1 MTGGGL
7 PPVTYKTMQSRYVIW
22 VERLVWLAAA
32 AMLGFSI
39 FAIAEGR
46 IYQGYLNWKFED
58 ALDARQLADGR
69 QKTEAVKSSSAAAR
83 TALLPYLGRMDIP
96 RLDISIMLLD
106 GVDDRTLRLGIGHI
120 PGSALPGQPG
130 NAGVAG
136 HRDTFFRGLAGIR
149 KDDQITVLTFDGE
162 YRYVVDSIRIVDPE
176 DVEVLNDFGHPV
188 LTLVTCYPFYLVGP
202 APKRFI
208 VHASLMPS

>member
-1 MTGGGL
+1 
-7 PPVTYKTMQSRYVIW
+7 MQSRHTNLLHW
-22 VERLVWLAAA
+22 VERLLWLAAA
-32 AMLGFSI
+32 GAVGLSI

-46 IYQGYLNWKFED
+46 AYQFYLNWKFED
-58 ALDARQLADGR
+58 ALDAQQLLANGR
-69 QKTEAVKSSSAAAR
+69 QRTQSLMSASASAR
-83 TALLPYLGRMDIP
+83 TALWPYLGRMDIP

-106 GVDDRTLRLGIGHI
+106 GVDNRTLRLGIGHI
-120 PGSALPGQPG
+120 PGTALPGQPG

-149 KDDQITVLTFDGE
+149 QDDQITVETLDGE

-176 DVEVLNDFGHPV
+176 DIEVLNDFGHPV
-188 LTLVTCYPFYLVGP
+188 LTLVTCYPFHLVGP

-208 VHASLMPS
+208 VHASLISTNES